1 MSALDTWYIDYVES
15 TDVSKIYNVINYHLL
30 YKKYIR
36 EHWTEP
42 TETWL
47 RNSPSAMFWSYN
59 NPTNRK
65 LIGWYIQA
73 LKHNRMNRVK
83 LLIEQSRNTDNSIL
97 LLEGSNIKPMI
108 IWNWVLGFNGNK
120 YGKGEGVWIYHFIQD
135 NIYYRV
141 TSKPLTTHTDSEIL
155 YHNHLWDIILRDPS
169 LARLPDFQIVTDVD
183 DTIYWTW
190 VDSEKYKIIK
200 QSFDDFVKQINKMTK
215 TKS

>member
-1 MSALDTWYIDYVES
+1 MDRI
-15 TDVSKIYNVINYHLL
+15 
-30 YKKYIR
+30 
-36 EHWTEP
+36 
-42 TETWL
+42 
-47 RNSPSAMFWSYN
+47 
-59 NPTNRK
+59 
-65 LIGWYIQA
+65 
-73 LKHNRMNRVK
+73 K
-83 LLIEQSRNTDNSIL
+83 LLIEQSRNTHNSIL